1 MRSICISLF
10 GVQVTV
16 EGEGWM
22 VLAIN
27 NCDYSIIC
35 VKTPITLFKPARK
48 VYLLEVCVHI

>member
-1 MRSICISLF
+1 MRSICISLL

-48 VYLLEVCVHI
+48 VYLLEVCVHM